1 MALFY
6 LYSFIF
12 LISWLGQYLNEES
25 STECVMC
32 HSSKSEVHSTSI
44 HIDDNNKD
52 DDDDFSD
59 FDIQPTNSFTAQTV
73 IPKEPPKIMRVNN
86 NLDLSSESEEEIPP
100 SKPIAPIST
109 PITAPSVVLM
119 KKDPAKLAVKPIP
132 MKLRATT
139 TGTPK
144 GTIRI
149 KTNTKTKNTSSVKVR
164 AKPAV
169 IQVTKKSDDLFSE
182 LGINAE

>member
-1 MALFY
+1 
-6 LYSFIF
+6 
-12 LISWLGQYLNEES
+12 
-25 STECVMC
+25 MC
-32 HSSKSEVHSTSI
+32 HTSKNEVHSTSI
-44 HIDDNNKD
+44 HIDNNNNDNDD

-59 FDIQPTNSFTAQTV
+59 FDVQPTNSFTAQTV

-86 NLDLSSESEEEIPP
+86 DLDLSSDSEDVPP

-119 KKDPAKLAVKPIP
+119 KKEPVKLAAKPIP
-132 MKLRATT
+132 MKLRTTT

-149 KTNTKTKNTSSVKVR
+149 KANTKTKNTSSVKIR

-169 IQVTKKSDDLFSE
+169 IQVKKKSDDLFSE